1 MMKKKKILIVLIIM
15 ACILVIGI
23 PYINVEIKTYKYGDQ
38 FKDRYTDTNM
48 ITGIEYYKVF
58 SYSEIKAKV
67 LYVELG
73 HETVNFVWFKKEK
86 GKWMYDNWETIWSQN
101 GSADGWTFPFYR

>member
-1 MMKKKKILIVLIIM
+1 MKKKKVLIIFIL
-15 ACILVIGI
+15 CVLVIGI
-23 PYINVEIKTYKYGDQ
+23 PYMNVEIKTYKYGDQ

-48 ITGIEYYKVF
+48 IESIEYYKGV
-58 SYSEIKAKV
+58 SYSETKAKV

-73 HETVNFVWFKKEK
+73 HETVNLVWFKKED
-86 GKWMYDNWETIWSQN
+86 GKWMYDNCETIWSQN